1 MIIKYTWQFF
11 IFSNICSYCQ
21 KIKITINL
29 ILSLE
34 EAATISYK
42 GLLLSFY
49 TTQYL
54 TNRLDYP
61 NTQTGTGSGSHTNF
75 LRFSIPSEIFDQSFV
90 KECHPLINKMC
101 SILLVVICRKVHGNY
116 SHTQATPILCRL
128 DTFYSSKLL
137 HINISTWEKHIWDVN
152 ISVEYLT
159 FS

>member
-1 MIIKYTWQFF
+1 MILKYTWQFF

-75 LRFSIPSEIFDQSFV
+75 LSSFLYQVKFSIRASLKNV
-90 KECHPLINKMC
+90 TH
-101 SILLVVICRKVHGNY
+101 
-116 SHTQATPILCRL
+116 
-128 DTFYSSKLL
+128 
-137 HINISTWEKHIWDVN
+137 
-152 ISVEYLT
+152 
-159 FS
+159 